1 LLMYLI
7 SHYLLIVYIYISCTT
22 GVGSLGLK
30 TKGRYAPF
38 GKSRLYSHFSHHYKL
53 HENLSAA
60 VCASLIA
67 VLLSPSPAWPTT
79 AIQLRETPIE
89 VLDIM
94 KERYAQLR
102 AGVTGEKTN
111 ELLVGSSLV
120 ERLRNF
126 ELELDNLQKDLYK
139 DDVDWEVIRTY
150 PKSFRAYTSLY
161 TAYTDR
167 AFPSS
172 SDVDVAL
179 RYALRYEV
187 ANVFNGVKSLEDAA
201 AVERQRSA
209 QRAFAEISLAYD
221 HYLKAGDLYTTY
233 EEANCEILEGGV
245 TVPECWTY
253 KETLLN
259 YDRIPSESYIAPG
272 IESPGI
278 NDEVVVLKGP
288 DKGRTGTVLWISKGA
303 TLDNS
308 NVIIKLDLDTS
319 HQEIRIYPYQFL
331 AKSTPPTGVFVD
343 NLIAAY
349 LASAVSSGIMYPIDS
364 YKTRMQAGKSG
375 VPSVNEGGIFKLWK
389 GVGYFIA
396 DANDAVYVAIY
407 GFLKPALLL
416 LVDPNNPAAVFSI
429 LVLAGSLGDAV
440 GSVFRVPSELVYKQI
455 QTEAASSAT
464 EAFKLIGKN
473 GNVVRFV
480 IISWAAVLL
489 RDMPFAGLQIALY
502 DVYKTIFAFL
512 DEKGWTSFSQQLL
525 WGALAGGTAAY
536 LTTPFDLLTTN
547 IMIEAQSISNSSSL
561 DQRSPDISEYKES
574 LQSLNE
580 DYTGIGQLFLS
591 KTKEVIDR
599 DGFLGLFTGAIERVL
614 FFAPAGMIFFSCY
627 ETFVEIL
634 SQARNGEA
642 FWQR

>member
-1 LLMYLI
+1 MLA
-7 SHYLLIVYIYISCTT
+7 VQ
-22 GVGSLGLK
+22 
-30 TKGRYAPF
+30 AP
-38 GKSRLYSHFSHHYKL
+38 
-53 HENLSAA
+53 A
-60 VCASLIA
+60 
-67 VLLSPSPAWPTT
+67 PAWSLPSFTFST
-79 AIQLRETPIE
+79 IQFPEIPSE
-89 VLDIM
+89 VADIM

-102 AGVTGEKTN
+102 AGVTGEKMN
-111 ELLVGSSLV
+111 ELLVGGSLV

-126 ELELDNLQKDLYK
+126 DRELDNLQNDLYK
-139 DDVDWEVIRTY
+139 DAEVDWEVIRTY
-150 PKSFRAYTSLY
+150 PNIFRAYAPLF

-167 AFPSS
+167 AFPSTS
-172 SDVDVAL
+172 EVDVAL

-187 ANVFNGVKSLEDAA
+187 AGIFNGVKTLDDAA
-201 AVERQRSA
+201 AIERQRTA

-221 HYLKAGDLYTTY
+221 HYLKAGDLYKTY

-253 KETLLN
+253 KETLLS
-259 YDRIPSESYIAPG
+259 YDKIPTSSYIAPG

-278 NDEVVVLKGP
+278 NDEVVVLTGP
-288 DKGRTGTVLWISKGA
+288 DKGRTGYVLWISKGA

-308 NVIIKLDLDTS
+308 NVIIKLDLETS
-319 HQEIRIYPYQFL
+319 HKEIRIYPYQFL
-331 AKSTPPTGVFVD
+331 AKTTPPTGVFID

-349 LASAVSSGIMYPIDS
+349 FASAVSSGIMYPIDS
-364 YKTRMQAGKSG
+364 YKTRLQAGKTG
-375 VPSVNEGGIFKLWK
+375 VPSAKEGGIFKLWE

-396 DANDAVYVAIY
+396 DANDAVYVAVY
-407 GFLKPALLL
+407 GLLKPALLL

-440 GSVFRVPSELVYKQI
+440 GSIFRVPSELVYKQI
-455 QTEAASSAT
+455 QTEAATTAID
-464 EAFKLIGKN
+464 AFKLILQN
-473 GNVVRFV
+473 GNVFRFI

-502 DVYKTIFAFL
+502 DVYKSILAFL
-512 DEKGWTSFSQQLL
+512 DEQGWSSVSQQLL

-547 IMIEAQSISNSSSL
+547 IMIEAQSIGIARTKNMNILQDEQTNINSEPNYGSSAVA
-561 DQRSPDISEYKES
+561 
-574 LQSLNE
+574 
-580 DYTGIGQLFLS
+580 GIGDLFLS
-591 KTKEVIDR
+591 KTKEVVDK
-599 DGFLGLFTGAIERVL
+599 DGVFGLFTGAVERVL
-614 FFAPAGMIFFSCY
+614 FFAPAGMIFFGCY

>member
-1 LLMYLI
+1 MSYLT
-7 SHYLLIVYIYISCTT
+7 SHYLFIVLIYILVSCI
-22 GVGSLGLK
+22 GAGSLGFK
-30 TKGRYAPF
+30 TKGRYASHGEF
-38 GKSRLYSHFSHHYKL
+38 RLHTHLSHRCKAL
-53 HENLSAA
+53 ENLSAA
-60 VCASLIA
+60 VSASLIA
-67 VLLSPSPAWPTT
+67 ALLLPSPAWSIT
-79 AIQLRETPIE
+79 AIQSRETPIE

-94 KERYAQLR
+94 KGRYAQLR

-126 ELELDNLQKDLYK
+126 EHELDNLQKDLYK
-139 DDVDWEVIRTY
+139 DDVDWEVIRSY
-150 PKSFRAYTSLY
+150 PKTFRAYAPLY

-187 ANVFNGVKSLEDAA
+187 ANVFNGVKSLEDAVT
-201 AVERQRSA
+201 VERQRSA

-253 KETLLN
+253 KETLLT

-288 DKGRTGTVLWISKGA
+288 DKGRRGTVLWISKGA

-308 NVIIKLDLDTS
+308 NVIIKLDLETS

-331 AKSTPPTGVFVD
+331 AKTTPPTGVFID

-375 VPSVNEGGIFKLWK
+375 VPSANEGGIFKLWK

-407 GFLKPALLL
+407 GLLKPALLL
-416 LVDPNNPAAVFSI
+416 LVDPNNPTAVFSI

-455 QTEAASSAT
+455 QTEAASTAT
-464 EAFKLIGKN
+464 EAFSLIGKN
-473 GNVVRFV
+473 GNVIRFV

-502 DVYKTIFAFL
+502 DVYKTILAFL

-547 IMIEAQSISNSSSL
+547 IMIEAQSISNSSSF
-561 DQRSPDISEYKES
+561 DRRYPEISASKQS
-574 LQSLNE
+574 LQSSNE
-580 DYTGIGQLFLS
+580 VYTGIGQLFFS

-599 DGFLGLFTGAIERVL
+599 DGYLGLFTGAIERVL
-614 FFAPAGMIFFSCY
+614 FFAPAGMIFFGCY